1 MPQSIAI
8 GLLVLGGVLLL
19 VAVTGGKFK
28 IFVAEVDSPVSNTPV
43 RILAGVLGVAFI
55 VTSLVQ
61 GNISG
66 STPAQT
72 NANTQSASPSSPA
85 SGATNQAG
93 SAATSEPKN
102 VPSPQP
108 IPVAQKGQAADSDSS
123 DTSDAPSASNA
134 SPKSVVS
141 SNEYAVVFDPPS
153 NIRVAPSKSSDTL
166 CSVTAKTAIRILG
179 TEGNWYQTDICN
191 GRVGYIYRNQ
201 VKF

>member
-43 RILAGVLGVAFI
+43 RILAGVLGIAFI
-55 VTSLVQ
+55 LASLMQ
-61 GNISG
+61 GNIGG
-66 STPAQT
+66 STPAQA
-72 NANTQSASPSSPA
+72 NASDQSTSPTPSL
-85 SGATNQAG
+85 TNQPN
-93 SAATSEPKN
+93 SAATSEPK
-102 VPSPQP
+102 SFRGSLP
-108 IPVAQKGQAADSDSS
+108 IPVAQKGQAADSSDAS
-123 DTSDAPSASNA
+123 DTPSASNP

-153 NIRVAPSKSSDTL
+153 NIRVAPSKSSETL

-179 TEGNWYQTDICN
+179 TEGNWYQTDICD